1 MKQALKQQGF
11 ESLGRKQTEWKAW
24 MEREKVSLG
33 EIAQVHDFEIISL
46 GGGRPHMDLPEYRA
60 AAQRLEAVQEQ
71 VAAAEQDIAA
81 LEKQKK
87 ALQGNVKLLKAVEK
101 VKPDLEAIQPEK
113 TLTGAVKGV
122 TVEQVK
128 ELKAAAIRGAAAE
141 QKVQELK
148 AENQRLQ
155 QKIPSTK
162 EKLKEAQERQRLENQ
177 NRKLLVQVECLEQE
191 LEQERSFSD
200 RLLDGVSAVMDFLD
214 RHLPEKFRPLVER
227 ARELLPVPEVQ
238 QPEQEQERGHTWG
251 GMEL

>member
-71 VAAAEQDIAA
+71 VAAAEQDIAT

-141 QKVQELK
+141 
-148 AENQRLQ
+148 
-155 QKIPSTK
+155 
-162 EKLKEAQERQRLENQ
+162 
-177 NRKLLVQVECLEQE
+177 
-191 LEQERSFSD
+191 
-200 RLLDGVSAVMDFLD
+200 
-214 RHLPEKFRPLVER
+214 
-227 ARELLPVPEVQ
+227 
-238 QPEQEQERGHTWG
+238 
-251 GMEL
+251 